1 MATYLPNVKDY
12 IPNVKAY
19 TPDFKFLSDSLDQRQ
34 DRYNKTTKQLNN
46 LYGDVV
52 YADLSREDNQS
63 VRDDYAKLLAPKI
76 QQISGLDFSL
86 SQNVQAA
93 KGLFKPFYEDEKIV
107 RDMVFTKAY
116 KDQMKFANGLK
127 SSVSAEQRDRYWD
140 DGVQYMNFMM
150 DDFKNK
156 SRDESMNVQLP
167 QYYEDP
173 DIYKRATEA
182 LQTGGP
188 DGKGLKASEMYVDQ
202 TGQFIVTQENGV
214 TLLNKPTGKMIAN
227 PEYDPKKKESSS
239 NPKEVAEM
247 YNPAANHA
255 LQTIGDDP
263 LINQGLRIKAYV
275 DSRKYWENKANES
288 GQPIDIYKRE
298 WTKTQLDKF
307 NKETN
312 QTLQKENEELNKTNQ
327 ELASW
332 DEYTKEAPLIEGS
345 DEYNKWFTAMTRGE
359 TISAG
364 IKKLQTKQK
373 NISNDIDEEDLDAY
387 MNRGYAAYM
396 SMALQGSVFAA
407 AKEYADLTS
416 NRTFTESKIY
426 LEKLRARNNL
436 NLEKTKRQWELAD
449 ALAEKLA
456 LIESQSNVPDPVPG
470 DSRENIQFAGTII
483 EQNEKGEL
491 RVLKD
496 IQTRKIQAIT
506 SFYSFMA
513 DDINTDVNLQNMA
526 SYSITD
532 ENSTVGEVK
541 SSGIFIPNLDSGKL
555 QFYRWEDA
563 VQVLQENPQILDY
576 HYDRIMNVHTD
587 QDSLAS
593 YKNENKAALRG
604 LIGDISQDITM
615 RNNKLDLVYELQ
627 NKVYTNI
634 IAGMDVE
641 EIKAGLGQENLADW
655 NIQLFDDNG
664 VMRTTKSLYD
674 EKVQQVIGDIR
685 DLAPR
690 TLPSLGDIVA
700 SQQQGNN
707 WITTDQGI
715 EGAILSTAEAEAAS
729 RNNGNA
735 GQGGYYGLAYAALHK
750 QLIPI
755 AEKIGMDPEKL
766 FTRFY
771 SLQGDGSFKLTGNP
785 NSGEDVWTD
794 LGQEYVDWGSFKPL
808 IEKIKNEM
816 SAEMS
821 KETAVPYETTFDFNS
836 FYYGNETD
844 GDAAIAPIIP
854 YRYDAGTQDKYVN
867 GALDLFFNAYDNL
880 PDNQM
885 FMTEGNKGD
894 EFSMEYTDA
903 HRATA
908 EYVLQQIRADRNWTP
923 GKGSEVGGT
932 PGYRIEYSSVGGGEN
947 AEGNYAMYK
956 FILDGDYAKKLAKN
970 APTDIGNVILDNT
983 VTVFFNKELFSNP
996 LDPERQYTSFVK
1008 NLITSPDNQGQ
1019 ATLNVE
1025 NGGIIHFEMSGG
1037 IVTQKWAKYTYD
1049 ENTGN
1054 MTLGSYSMPQP
1065 LVYSDGSRPLSEQ
1078 NIDKVW
1084 RDQRILLQQ
1093 HASSN
1098 LQAQKN
1104 HKLNQPTEKSE

>member
-63 VRDDYAKLLAPKI
+63 VRDEYAKLLAPKI

-86 SQNVQAA
+86 AQNVQAA

-116 KDQMKFANGLK
+116 KDQMSFANGLK

-173 DIYKRATEA
+173 DIYKRSMEA
-182 LQTGGP
+182 LKTGGP
-188 DGKGLKASEMYVDQ
+188 DGKGMKASKMYVDQ

-227 PEYDPKKKESSS
+227 PEYNPEKKESAS
-239 NPKEVAEM
+239 NPKEIAEM

-275 DSRKYWENKANES
+275 DARKMWETKTKET
-288 GQPIDIYKRE
+288 GQSADIYKRE
-298 WTKTQLDKF
+298 WTKKQLDLF
-307 NKETN
+307 NQQTQ
-312 QTLQKENEELNKTNQ
+312 QTLKKENVELNKTNQ

-332 DEYTKEAPLIEGS
+332 DEYTKEAPLIKGS
-345 DEYNKWFTAMTRGE
+345 DEYNKWFMAMTKGQ

-364 IKKLQTKQK
+364 IDKLEKKRN

-396 SMALQGSVFAA
+396 SMALQGSVFSA

-416 NRTFTESKIY
+416 NSTFTESKIY

-436 NLEKTKRQWELAD
+436 NLAATKRQWELAD

-456 LIESQSNVPDPVPG
+456 LIESQSNVPDPIPG
-470 DSRENIQFAGTII
+470 DPREQIQFQGTII

-491 RVLKD
+491 KVLND
-496 IQTRKIQAIT
+496 LQTRKIQAIT
-506 SFYSFMA
+506 SFYSYMA

-526 SYSITD
+526 AYRITD

-541 SSGIFIPNLDSGKL
+541 SSGIFIPNPNSGKL

-563 VQVLQENPQILDY
+563 VSVLKENPQILDY
-576 HYDRIMNVHTD
+576 HYDRIMNVHND
-587 QDSLAS
+587 QDMLSS
-593 YKNENKAALRG
+593 YKKEDKSALRN
-604 LIGDISQDITM
+604 LIGEISQDISM
-615 RNNKLDLVYELQ
+615 RNNKLDLVYDIQ
-627 NKVYTNI
+627 NKVYQNV
-634 IAGMDVE
+634 IAGMDIE
-641 EIKAGLGQENLADW
+641 EVKAGLGQENVEDW
-655 NIQLFDDNG
+655 NLNLFDENG
-664 VMRTTKSLYD
+664 VMRTTKALYE
-674 EKVQQVIGDIR
+674 EKVQEVIGDIR
-685 DLAPR
+685 ELAP
-690 TLPSLGDIVA
+690 TSLPSLEDIVA
-700 SQQQGNN
+700 SQMKNDN

-715 EGAILSTAEAEAAS
+715 EGAILSTAEAQNAA
-729 RNNGNA
+729 NQGT
-735 GQGGYYGLAYAALHK
+735 GGGYYGLAYAALHK

-755 AEKIGMDPEKL
+755 AEKLKMEPALL
-766 FTRFY
+766 FARY
-771 SLQGDGSFKLTGNP
+771 YGLQEDGSFKLTGDP
-785 NSGEDVWTD
+785 DSGKDAWTD
-794 LGQEYVDWGSFKPL
+794 LGQQYVDFGSFKPL

-836 FYYGNETD
+836 FYYGNDTE

-867 GALDLFFNAYDNL
+867 NALDFFFNSYDNM

-885 FMTEGNKGD
+885 FLTEGNKGGD
-894 EFSMEYTDA
+894 FSMTFDEKHT
-903 HRATA
+903 ATA
-908 EYVLQQIRADRNWTP
+908 RYILQQIRADRNWTP
-923 GKGSEVGGT
+923 GGGAETGGT
-932 PGYRIEYSSVGGGEN
+932 PGYRMEYSSVGGGEN
-947 AEGNYAMYK
+947 GEGNYAMYK

-970 APTDIGNVILDNT
+970 SPTDIGNVILDNT

-1025 NGGIIHFEMSGG
+1025 NGGIIHFEMQNG
-1037 IVTQKWAKYTYD
+1037 IVSQKYAKYTYD
-1049 ENTGN
+1049 INTGN
-1054 MTLGSYSMPQP
+1054 MVLGSYSAPQQ
-1065 LVYSDGSRPLSEQ
+1065 LVYSDGGRPLSEQ

-1104 HKLNQPTEKSE
+1104 HKLNQPTEESE